1 MLMLENTIIIYR
13 LKGLISN
20 TMNRYRL
27 LFLCCVVTLFANAQA
42 QSQFKLDSF
51 FKPSDTLHKLRRNT
65 IVITE
70 VSLASL
76 TLIGLDQLW
85 YSDFERSKFKTVND
99 SDEWL
104 QMDKFGHV
112 FSAYQ
117 LGRVGANVLNWAGV
131 NKNDQLIYG
140 ATLGFGFLTAV
151 EIFDGYSQEWGF
163 SWSDMAAN
171 AAGTGLY
178 VGQELLWD
186 EQRITLKYSFHQ
198 TQFANQRPDKLGD
211 GFLEEVL
218 KDYNGQT
225 YWLSANVNSFFKES
239 KIPKWFNVA
248 FGYGAEGM
256 LSGRTEDVD
265 NLLINQNRRRQ
276 FYLSFDVDL
285 TKIQTKSRVL
295 RTLLD
300 VLNAIKV
307 PAPTISF
314 DRENGVKL
322 YYIYF

>member
-1 MLMLENTIIIYR
+1 M
-13 LKGLISN
+13 S
-20 TMNRYRL
+20 RYIL
-27 LFLCCVVTLFANAQA
+27 LFLCCVVTLFVNS
-42 QSQFKLDSF
+42 QSKFDAFL
-51 FKPSDTLHKLRRNT
+51 KPSDSLDTSRRNT
-65 IVITE
+65 VVVSE
-70 VSLASL
+70 VSLVSL
-76 TLIGLDQLW
+76 TLVGLDQLW
-85 YSDFERSKFKTVND
+85 YADFERSKFKTIND

-112 FSAYQ
+112 FSSYQ

-131 NKNDQLIYG
+131 SQKDQLIYG

-198 TQFANQRPDKLGD
+198 TKYANQRPDKLGD

-225 YWLSANVNSFFKES
+225 YWLSANVHSFFKES
-239 KIPKWFNVA
+239 EIPKWINVA
-248 FGYGAEGM
+248 FGFGAEGM
-256 LSGRTEDVD
+256 LTGQTENVD
-265 NLLINQNRRRQ
+265 NLFITQNRKRQ
-276 FYLSFDVDL
+276 FYLSLDVDL
-285 TKIQTKSRVL
+285 SRIQTKSRLL
-295 RTLLD
+295 RTVFD
-300 VLNAIKV
+300 VLNMIKV

-322 YYIYF
+322 HYIYF